1 MLIVFN
7 RFWLV
12 NRNQNCQGSA
22 LAMQYMHAQN
32 PTIMNRDFGTTN
44 TLLDGVG
51 YEAHNQLPH
60 LKKYFLAD
68 SGYIM
73 NRNN

>member
-1 MLIVFN
+1 MLTIFN
-7 RFWLV
+7 RSLLAH
-12 NRNQNCQGSA
+12 RNQNCQGSA

-32 PTIMNRDFGTTN
+32 PTITNRDFGTAN

-60 LKKYFLAD
+60 LKKHFLAD
-68 SGYIM
+68 LGYIM
-73 NRNN
+73 NSNN